1 MESHSSNIYILH
13 GGCICN
19 PSGEKATI
27 LFGDSGQGKSSIILY
42 MAYFHNYK
50 IITDDVLIVNNSSS
64 HNVIEKNVRFCGCC
78 HRELPVDSFYV
89 DKRTLAPDNYCKEC
103 RRAMSNARYRRSLPA
118 SNPLRYP
125 VITEIS
131 DCTLRM
137 YLILNALKVVRESVL
152 RKRKRLCEAGDIE

>member
-1 MESHSSNIYILH
+1 MEQI
-13 GGCICN
+13 
-19 PSGEKATI
+19 
-27 LFGDSGQGKSSIILY
+27 
-42 MAYFHNYK
+42 
-50 IITDDVLIVNNSSS
+50 
-64 HNVIEKNVRFCGCC
+64 IEKNVRFCGCC

-152 RKRKRLCEAGDIE
+152 RMRNRLCELGYIEL

>member
-1 MESHSSNIYILH
+1 MTLAQGIEALPQRVADSTEITFEDNGILLLRR
-13 GGCICN
+13 N
-19 PSGEKATI
+19 
-27 LFGDSGQGKSSIILY
+27 
-42 MAYFHNYK
+42 M
-50 IITDDVLIVNNSSS
+50 
-64 HNVIEKNVRFCGCC
+64 
-78 HRELPVDSFYV
+78 ELPVVSFYV

>member
-1 MESHSSNIYILH
+1 MEQI
-13 GGCICN
+13 
-19 PSGEKATI
+19 
-27 LFGDSGQGKSSIILY
+27 
-42 MAYFHNYK
+42 
-50 IITDDVLIVNNSSS
+50 
-64 HNVIEKNVRFCGCC
+64 IEKNVRFCGCC

-152 RKRKRLCEAGDIE
+152 RKRKRLCEAAPARNGSLSIRRPSAHCSGGATPTDRPSGKFD

>member
-1 MESHSSNIYILH
+1 MEQI
-13 GGCICN
+13 
-19 PSGEKATI
+19 
-27 LFGDSGQGKSSIILY
+27 
-42 MAYFHNYK
+42 
-50 IITDDVLIVNNSSS
+50 
-64 HNVIEKNVRFCGCC
+64 IEKNVRFCGCC

-89 DKRTLAPDNYCKEC
+89 DKRT
-103 RRAMSNARYRRSLPA
+103 RYRRSLPA
-118 SNPLRYP
+118 GNPLRYP